1 MIEQLKKITIE
12 EIIQIL
18 INNMNKD
25 NIDKVAIPEKENKN
39 IFSINELVE
48 EYPMFSRY
56 SIEKAIKE
64 KGLPFLKLGNK
75 KFFEKEAVEKWIE
88 QNNTTATEKKHF
100 DL

>member
-1 MIEQLKKITIE
+1 MIEQLKKVTIE

-25 NIDKVAIPEKENKN
+25 NIDKVGVPEKENKN

>member
-1 MIEQLKKITIE
+1 MIEQLKKVTIE

-25 NIDKVAIPEKENKN
+25 NVDKVAIPEKENKN

>member
-1 MIEQLKKITIE
+1 MIEQLKKVTIE

>member
-1 MIEQLKKITIE
+1 
-12 EIIQIL
+12 
-18 INNMNKD
+18 MNKD